1 MKHVNLGIVVL
12 VVLLLAVPAMAATL
26 HGSIYD
32 IELNELTD
40 VIVEIDSEPMQRQ
53 VAKDGQYSF
62 ELNPGQYLLTA
73 NYTDTFS
80 TYAVE
85 EDITIKEEGDYNYDL
100 FMFPDL
106 DVDYEELIG
115 TQGLDELSGTVFVDT
130 RINWN
135 LLLIIVVLAVIVV
148 LVTAYFVIGHL
159 KKREEVQELKE
170 VDKLEA
176 AIKGEPVSEAKSK
189 PLSVEP
195 DQFMTDVLEVIRSEG
210 GRTTQKE
217 IRKHIPLSE
226 AKISLIISELEHKK
240 IVHKVKKGRGNIII
254 LNKE

>member
-1 MKHVNLGIVVL
+1 MRLVNFGAFVL
-12 VVLLLAVPAMAATL
+12 AILLLAAPALAATL

-40 VIVEIDSEPMQRQ
+40 VIVEVDSEPMQRQ

-62 ELNPGQYLLTA
+62 ELNPGQYTLTA
-73 NYTDTFS
+73 NYTDGLS
-80 TYAVE
+80 VYGVE
-85 EDITIKEEGDYNYDL
+85 ETITISEEGDYTYDL
-100 FMFPDL
+100 FIFPEFDI
-106 DVDYEELIG
+106 DDEELLG
-115 TQGLDELSGTVFVDT
+115 TQDLIELSNDVFVDKK
-130 RINWN
+130 IDWN
-135 LLLIIVVLAVIVV
+135 LFLVLVVIAVLVV
-148 LVTAYFVIGHL
+148 LVTAYFVVGHI
-159 KKREEVQELKE
+159 KKRGEMQELEE

-176 AIKGEPVSEAKSK
+176 TIKGESPPEQPKKLV
-189 PLSVEP
+189 VEP
-195 DQFMTDVLEVIRSEG
+195 DQFVEDVLEVIRSEG

-254 LNKE
+254 LNKK